1 MPAMEKELNMAGLM
15 ERVKERRARRRSVR
29 EERQKRRAVDPRAGV
44 LQGRK
49 DNQSKIWEQHGP

>member
-1 MPAMEKELNMAGLM
+1 MTGLM
-15 ERVKERRARRRSVR
+15 ERLRELRARRRSVR
-29 EERQKRRAVDPRAGV
+29 EERRQRRAQDPRAHV